1 MPQYSVTLIFGEL
14 AVKAYHA
21 LEQGDDVDES
31 VRAEIEEG
39 TSVKT
44 RHFDTQ
50 HELDAYLEGVEDAVG
65 YLDIQRATDLD
76 EGTLEKLAAV
86 LAENAS
92 PDFSPEAWL
101 RHVREETNTEAAQSE
116 TPAPGM

>member
-14 AVKAYHA
+14 AVKACHA

-31 VRAEIEEG
+31 VRAELEEG

-44 RHFDTQ
+44 RYFDTQ
-50 HELDAYLEGVEDAVG
+50 AELDAYLEGVEDTVG

-76 EGTLEKLAAV
+76 RGTLEKLAAV

-92 PDFSPEAWL
+92 SDFSPEAWL
-101 RHVREETNTEAAQSE
+101 RHVRAEANAVAEPPEISG
-116 TPAPGM
+116 PGM